1 MKRKKNSLRKEVKK
15 EKKELTRRGIEP
27 GPYKMHEFLQVDL
40 CEFLPVAFAT
50 KNLARALKLRGVG
63 KVRVR
68 FPDVTFFFP
77 FFPSFT
83 RLRTECMSFCDFL
96 LLELAWFY

>member
-40 CEFLPVAFAT
+40 CEFWPLAFAT

-68 FPDVTFFFP
+68 FPDVTFFFS
-77 FFPSFT
+77 FFPLFYK
-83 RLRTECMSFCDFL
+83 TEN
-96 LLELAWFY
+96 